1 MVEKTYISY
10 NNVHKLCQEAAEKIK
25 EFKPNLMV
33 AIGKKRQKKW
43 GVLRLLT
50 HLF

>member
-33 AIGKKRQKKW
+33 AIGKDRVSS
-43 GVLRLLT
+43 GGLCIY
-50 HLF
+50 

>member
-33 AIGKKRQKKW
+33 AIGKTDDEERGQ
-43 GVLRLLT
+43 RLLT